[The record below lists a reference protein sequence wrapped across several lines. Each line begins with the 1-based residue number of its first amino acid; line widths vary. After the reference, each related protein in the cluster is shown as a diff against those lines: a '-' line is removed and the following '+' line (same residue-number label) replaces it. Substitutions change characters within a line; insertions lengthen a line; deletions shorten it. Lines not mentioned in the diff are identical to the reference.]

1 MEADSQGLGVERGSP
16 VAPPANLPL
25 LCSSLKE
32 QLQRATEEAE
42 TQMREKERQRL
53 SRLRAQVQSS
63 SEADEDQIR

>member
-1 MEADSQGLGVERGSP
+1 MV
-16 VAPPANLPL
+16 PPANLPL

-32 QLQRATEEAE
+32 QLQRATEEEE
-42 TQMREKERQRL
+42 TQMREQESQRL

>member
-16 VAPPANLPL
+16 VVPPANLPL
-25 LCSSLKE
+25 LCSSLTE
-32 QLQRATEEAE
+32 QLQRASEEEE
-42 TQMREKERQRL
+42 TQMREEERQRL